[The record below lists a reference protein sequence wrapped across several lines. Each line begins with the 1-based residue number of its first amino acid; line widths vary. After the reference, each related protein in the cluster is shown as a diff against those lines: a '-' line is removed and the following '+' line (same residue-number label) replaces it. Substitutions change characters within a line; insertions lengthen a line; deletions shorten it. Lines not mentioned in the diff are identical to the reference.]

1 MATHV
6 DISASEQAALTP
18 PLLGVRPHL
27 WALIG
32 YFCLALLVT
41 YPLALNFT
49 TGVPGD
55 LTADRDQNLWNL
67 WWVGQALGHFTNPF
81 HTDLLYYPYGVDLY
95 YHTLGLPLGVIGLVP
110 QALFGLPAAYNTVVL
125 AAFTLSG
132 YGAFRLGLLFTQKP
146 LAAFLGGVV
155 FAFTP
160 YTLDALKG
168 QTEVMSVQ
176 WIPLY
181 AEAWLRAQ
189 AGGRAN
195 LRHAL
200 LAGVFLAVALL
211 SSLYYGTYL
220 LLFTV
225 VHLVYTLATSPN
237 RREWVGRIW
246 RVSAI
251 VAVITFVLTLP
262 LVVGLVSERANPRLA
277 VTPTAQQRLD
287 NSADLL
293 SFFAPPH
300 DHPLLGSVHTQ
311 PGLNAPPIHSYLT
324 LGYAALALAIVG
336 AVVGW
341 RDRRA
346 RFWVVLG
353 LIAAVLALGPQLQ
366 VGRNVTPIPLPFKL
380 LEGLPGWDA
389 MAKVERLLV
398 LVRLCMGVLAAIGA
412 GWAID
417 RLAQRVMKI
426 DRVMVA
432 GASRP
437 ARHMNVRATH
447 TKPAYAGY
455 SIFRLSL
462 PFMAILALVLVELPI
477 HPREIQPLVI
487 PAGFQTLNP
496 KSEIRNPKSAIMEL
510 PFATR
515 QAETLGRR
523 MLFQTTHGLPIM
535 GGYLARTYTSPI
547 TDQCSPF
554 WGFISAGGLP
564 IEGADIAT
572 PTLESRPL
580 DVLRF
585 FNVGYIALY
594 STYGGPD
601 DASLDPQER
610 DAFLAIVAHVSDG
623 QPVYEDSYV
632 SLYPV
637 DQLRPVAQTPAFHVA
652 NGWHNLE
659 TSGGAP
665 FRWMKDSEAT
675 LCVFAPQ
682 PTRGA
687 LAMEGTAFG
696 QERAVHLQVGDK
708 EIYTGKLPQGGAF
721 SPIKT
726 ATIEWPA
733 GITEVRVIAEGPG
746 ITPESLDP
754 NQKDTRSLITG
765 IKGVKLE
772 VTP

>member
-1 MATHV
+1 M
-6 DISASEQAALTP
+6 P
-18 PLLGVRPHL
+18 PRLGVRPHL
-27 WALIG
+27 LALFG

-67 WWVGQALGHFTNPF
+67 WWVGQAFGQLTNPF

-95 YHTLGLPLGVIGLVP
+95 YHTLGLPLGIIGLVP
-110 QALFGLPAAYNTVVL
+110 QVLFGLPAAYNTVVL

-168 QTEVMSVQ
+168 QTEVTSVQ
-176 WIPLY
+176 WIPIY

-189 AGGRAN
+189 AGVRGHW
-195 LRHAL
+195 RHAL

-225 VHLVYTLATSPN
+225 AHLIYTFATSPDG
-237 RREWVGRIW
+237 REWVGRMW
-246 RVSAI
+246 RVIAI
-251 VAVITFVLTLP
+251 VVAVTFVLTLP
-262 LVVGLVSERANPRLA
+262 LITGLVSERANPRLA
-277 VTPTAQQRLD
+277 VTPTEQQRLD

-300 DHPLLGSVHTQ
+300 DHPLLGSVHAQ
-311 PGLNAPPIHSYLT
+311 PGLNAPPIHPYLT
-324 LGYAALALAIVG
+324 LGYIALALAIVG
-336 AVVGW
+336 AIVGW
-341 RDRRA
+341 RERRA
-346 RFWVVLG
+346 RFWVVLA
-353 LIAAVLALGPQLQ
+353 LIAAVLAMGPQLQ
-366 VGRNVTPIPLPFKL
+366 VGRSVTPIPLPFKL

-389 MAKVERLLV
+389 MAKVERLVV

-417 RLAQRVMKI
+417 RLARRVMKT
-426 DRVMVA
+426 DKMMFV
-432 GASRP
+432 SS
-437 ARHMNVRATH
+437 ARQINLRATQ

-455 SIFRLSL
+455 GILRRSL
-462 PFMAILALVLVELPI
+462 PFLAILALLLAELPI
-477 HPREIQPLVI
+477 HPREMQPLAI
-487 PAGFQTLNP
+487 PSGFQTLNP
-496 KSEIRNPKSAIMEL
+496 KSKIRNPKSALMEL

-564 IEGADIAT
+564 IEGLDIAT

-594 STYGGPD
+594 STYGGPND
-601 DASLDPQER
+601 VSLDPQER
-610 DAFLAIVAHVSDG
+610 DAFLDIVAHVSDG
-623 QPVYEDSYV
+623 QPMYEESYV
-632 SLYPV
+632 SLYSV
-637 DQLRPVAQTPAFHVA
+637 DQLRPVAQTAAFHVA
-652 NGWHNLE
+652 NGWYNLE
-659 TSGGAP
+659 ISGGAP

-675 LCVFAPQ
+675 LCAFTSQ

-696 QERAVHLQVGDK
+696 QERAVHIQVGDK
-708 EIYTGKLPQGGAF
+708 EIYTGKIPQGGAF

-733 GITEVRVIAEGPG
+733 GITEVRIITEGPG

-772 VTP
+772 VTR